1 MNPQAAFA
9 AADFK
14 SPPTVFTCRTPR
26 IYRRLQRTN
35 RTKRTL
41 FVAVKDQ
48 MRTSAVARH
57 HSAMAGTVRN
67 TNRRSVPSGTVH
79 LVFVMGSK
87 KRLRSHMPGV
97 ELVAVV

>member
-1 MNPQAAFA
+1 MPGAGLEPQAAFA

-14 SPPTVFTCRTPR
+14 SPPTVVTCRTPR

-41 FVAVKDQ
+41 
-48 MRTSAVARH
+48 
-57 HSAMAGTVRN
+57 
-67 TNRRSVPSGTVH
+67 
-79 LVFVMGSK
+79 
-87 KRLRSHMPGV
+87 RSHMPGV